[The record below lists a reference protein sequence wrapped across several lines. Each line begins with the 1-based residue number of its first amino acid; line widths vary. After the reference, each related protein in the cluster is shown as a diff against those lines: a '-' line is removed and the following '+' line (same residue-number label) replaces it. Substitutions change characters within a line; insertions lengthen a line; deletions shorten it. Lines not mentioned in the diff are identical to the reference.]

1 MTVNI
6 LAVGDVCGKTGLD
19 FLARRLPAVKKMY
32 DVAFTVVN
40 GENANVVGVSSL
52 QALIQNAVASQ
63 PGTMVNALS
72 AALENV
78 GGGGDIT
85 IPVYLGGTLL
95 DETIITAQQRMAL
108 RSGGR

>member
-1 MTVNI
+1 MLGAI
-6 LAVGDVCGKTGLD
+6 RAVFIPIFQEGGH
-19 FLARRLPAVKKMY
+19 RM
-32 DVAFTVVN
+32 
-40 GENANVVGVSSL
+40 
-52 QALIQNAVASQ
+52 IQNAVASQ
-63 PGTMVNALS
+63 TGTMVNALS

-95 DETIITAQQRMAL
+95 DEVVVNAQTRQNL

>member
-1 MTVNI
+1 
-6 LAVGDVCGKTGLD
+6 
-19 FLARRLPAVKKMY
+19 
-32 DVAFTVVN
+32 
-40 GENANVVGVSSL
+40 
-52 QALIQNAVASQ
+52 
-63 PGTMVNALS
+63 MVNALS

-95 DETIITAQQRMAL
+95 DEVVVNAQTRQNL